1 MKNENELRN
10 IAQKVIDNTNI
21 PKDVEFLQD
30 QEDNH
35 GSIILTIMLISVII
49 GAIRVMQECNKNS
62 IIGNRREFYGKEIK
76 NLSVRRG
83 WYTKM
88 RIKKLLRQ
96 NNCNKQLYKQYG
108 NDIVTAILD
117 VAENLKEDEIK
128 ILLEAADV

>member
-10 IAQKVIDNTNI
+10 IAQKVIDKTDI
-21 PKDVEFLQD
+21 SKDLEFLQD
-30 QEDNH
+30 QEDNYC
-35 GSIILTIMLISVII
+35 SIVLTIMMISVII
-49 GAIRVMQECNKNS
+49 GAIRVMQECNKS
-62 IIGNRREFYGKEIK
+62 RIIKNKQEFYGEEIK

-96 NNCNKQLYKQYG
+96 NNCNKQLYKQHG

>member
-1 MKNENELRN
+1 MKNEKELRN
-10 IAQKVIDNTNI
+10 IAQKVIDKTDI
-21 PKDVEFLQD
+21 PKDLEFLQD
-30 QEDNH
+30 QEDNYC
-35 GSIILTIMLISVII
+35 SIVLTIMMISIII
-49 GAIRVMQECNKNS
+49 GAIRVMQECNKS
-62 IIGNRREFYGKEIK
+62 KIIKNKQEFYGEEIK
-76 NLSVRRG
+76 SLSVRRG

-96 NNCNKQLYKQYG
+96 NNCNKQLYKQHG

>member
-10 IAQKVIDNTNI
+10 IAQKVIDKTDI
-21 PKDVEFLQD
+21 SKDLEFLQD
-30 QEDNH
+30 QEDNYC
-35 GSIILTIMLISVII
+35 SIILTIMMISVII
-49 GAIRVMQECNKNS
+49 GAIRVMQECNKS
-62 IIGNRREFYGKEIK
+62 KIIKNKQEFYGEEIK

-96 NNCNKQLYKQYG
+96 NNCNKQLYKQHG

>member
-1 MKNENELRN
+1 M
-10 IAQKVIDNTNI
+10 
-21 PKDVEFLQD
+21 
-30 QEDNH
+30 
-35 GSIILTIMLISVII
+35 ISVII
-49 GAIRVMQECNKNS
+49 GAIRVMQECNKS
-62 IIGNRREFYGKEIK
+62 KIIKNKQEFYGEEIK

-96 NNCNKQLYKQYG
+96 NNCNKQLYKQHG

>member
-1 MKNENELRN
+1 MKY
-10 IAQKVIDNTNI
+10 IKGIDN
-21 PKDVEFLQD
+21 K
-30 QEDNH
+30 
-35 GSIILTIMLISVII
+35 
-49 GAIRVMQECNKNS
+49 NK
-62 IIGNRREFYGKEIK
+62 IIGNRQEFYGKEIK

-96 NNCNKQLYKQYG
+96 NNCNKQLYKQYS

-117 VAENLKEDEIK
+117 VAENLKEDKIK